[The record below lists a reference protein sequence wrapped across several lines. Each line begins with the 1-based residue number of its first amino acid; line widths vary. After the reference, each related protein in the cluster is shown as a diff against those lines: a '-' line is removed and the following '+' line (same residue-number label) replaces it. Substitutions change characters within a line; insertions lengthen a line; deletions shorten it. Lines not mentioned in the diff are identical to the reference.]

1 MLILVVLLCH
11 DWKTTID
18 LVFYFFIIRD
28 CIMFEDFLKF
38 RDGGVGSEA
47 PALDTPPSDDV

>member
-11 DWKTTID
+11 DWKTTVD

-38 RDGGVGSEA
+38 RGGGVGSGA